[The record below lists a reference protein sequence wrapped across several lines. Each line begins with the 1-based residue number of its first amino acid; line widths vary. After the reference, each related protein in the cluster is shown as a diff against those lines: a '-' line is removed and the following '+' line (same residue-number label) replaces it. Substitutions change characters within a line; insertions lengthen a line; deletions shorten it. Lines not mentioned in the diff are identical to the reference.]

1 MLLLPAALTAPAV
14 VVAVP
19 HAAGVKVKLVLAK
32 VNPAGKVSGICTV
45 VIAATFPAGFVTVR
59 LNTLVPPEA
68 MLSGAKDFVTVGGA

>member
-1 MLLLPAALTAPAV
+1 
-14 VVAVP
+14 
-19 HAAGVKVKLVLAK
+19 
-32 VNPAGKVSGICTV
+32 